1 MRHVPVLLNEV
12 LESLQLKSGSN
23 IIDCTL
29 GDAGHAEKILELTSP
44 DGKLLGIDAD
54 AEAILRTKQFLYKFD
69 KRVIFARDNFENLGN
84 IVKENKFDNVTG
96 ILIDLGWSSPQFE
109 ERGRGFSFLK
119 TDEPL
124 DMRYDTYLKCMH
136 EVENP
141 PLTPD
146 GKPIYGPCSAAELID
161 HKTVE
166 GLSEMFRK
174 YGEENLS
181 KEIAQAI
188 VEKRQDFPI
197 ETVGD
202 LVDIILEVYRKKLK
216 IPTESGQTEQRIPWV
231 GGLHPATK
239 VFQALRIA
247 VNDELG
253 VIERV
258 LPQAV
263 EILHSGGRLA
273 VISFH
278 SIEDSI
284 VKHYFKSQNNKTI
297 KIITKKPIVGSEEEV
312 KNNPRARSAKL
323 RVIEKI

>member
-1 MRHVPVLLNEV
+1 MRHIPVLLNEV
-12 LESLQLKSGSN
+12 LESLQLKSDSN

-44 DGKLLGIDAD
+44 GGKLLGIDAD
-54 AEAILRTKQFLYKFD
+54 AEAILRAKQYLYKFD
-69 KRVIFARDNFENLGN
+69 NRAVFARDNFENLGS
-84 IVKENKFDNVTG
+84 IVKENNFDNVTG
-96 ILIDLGWSSPQFE
+96 ILMDYGWSSPQFE

-136 EVENP
+136 EAKNP

-146 GKPIYGPCSAAELID
+146 GKPLYGPCSAAEMID
-161 HKTVE
+161 HKTVG
-166 GLSEMFRK
+166 GLEEMFRK
-174 YGEENLS
+174 YGEEKLS
-181 KEIAQAI
+181 KEIAEAI
-188 VEKRQDFPI
+188 VEKRQAFPI
-197 ETVGD
+197 ETVGE
-202 LVDIILEVYRKKLK
+202 LVEIILEVYRKKLK
-216 IPTESGQTEQRIPWV
+216 TDKEVPWV

-239 VFQALRIA
+239 VFQALRMT

-258 LPQAV
+258 LPQAI
-263 EILHSGGRLA
+263 EILQSGGRLA
-273 VISFH
+273 VITFH

-297 KIITKKPIVGSEEEV
+297 KIITKKPIICSNEERET
-312 KNNPRARSAKL
+312 NPRARSAKL